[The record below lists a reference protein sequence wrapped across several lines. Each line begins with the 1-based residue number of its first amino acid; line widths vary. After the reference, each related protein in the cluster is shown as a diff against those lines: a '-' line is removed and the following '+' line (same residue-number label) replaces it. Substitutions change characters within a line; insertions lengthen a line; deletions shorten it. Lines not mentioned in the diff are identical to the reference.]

1 MWKLIFAFAIF
12 PLLVVAA
19 AVSVFLLFGM
29 LAERHDR
36 PEDYLLQ
43 MKNGSTHKRWQ
54 AAYELSRWLASK
66 QVANKGPFE
75 EEMLSLLAEAKPD
88 ETDFKK
94 YLMIGLGQIGGEKSG
109 ETLLELAK
117 KTDNDE
123 TRIYAVWSLG

>member
-54 AAYELSRWLASK
+54 AAYELSRYLATQKIDSK
-66 QVANKGPFE
+66 EEFE
-75 EEMLSLLAEAKPD
+75 TEMLGLLSNAKP
-88 ETDFKK
+88 EENDFQR
-94 YLMIGLGQIGGEKSG
+94 YLMIGLSQIGGKRSG
-109 ETLLELAK
+109 EALLDLAK
-117 KTDNDE
+117 KTENNE
-123 TRIYAVWSLG
+123 TRIYAI